1 MGFFSS
7 LIGIGRTLLGVA
19 APIAAPVRAAAI
31 PAATAVGRALVSPGA
46 RTAGLAAVGGALG
59 TAGVMALAPA
69 AAPGVVPS
77 PVGVAVPGLMKNR
90 ISTVVQTIA
99 PDGRVIESKVLEGA
113 PFLMKKDFVT
123 AKRVRKLISKAKNKI
138 VPTRREESEQSKLM
152 KAVVTTATRRVL
164 TGPDP
169 CPPKC

>member
-1 MGFFSS
+1 MGFFSA
-7 LIGIGRTLLGVA
+7 LVGVARTVLGVA
-19 APIAAPVRAAAI
+19 APIAAPVARAAA
-31 PAATAVGRALVSPGA
+31 PVAAPVMRALAAPSVRA
-46 RTAGLAAVGGALG
+46 VGLAAVGGALG
-59 TAGVMALAPA
+59 TGAVMALAPGA
-69 AAPGVVPS
+69 QAAPS
-77 PVGVAVPGLMKNR
+77 LVALAGDRAMKNR

-99 PDGRVIESKVLEGA
+99 PDGTIIESKVLEGA

-123 AKRVRKLISKAKNKI
+123 AKRVRKLISKAKTKI
-138 VPTRREESEQSKLM
+138 VPTPRQESEQSKLM